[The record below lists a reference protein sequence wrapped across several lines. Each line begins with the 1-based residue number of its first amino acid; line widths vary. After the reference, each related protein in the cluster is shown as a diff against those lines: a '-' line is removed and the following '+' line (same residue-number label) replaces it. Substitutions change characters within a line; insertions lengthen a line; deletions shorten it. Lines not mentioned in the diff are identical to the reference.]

1 MLCYDKSELTVLWLL
16 VARQAKFNTDDFT
29 GSVYKKMK
37 RVHVMAKPTNGHR
50 PLTLTSPK
58 QRQGSVFEQQACQ
71 FLQQQ
76 GLELIAQNW
85 QQPKIGELD
94 LVMLETGQ
102 AWSTLVFIEVRQRL
116 RSSFGDAALSV
127 TKAKQ
132 RKIIKTAKY
141 FLQQYPEYAHFECR
155 FDVIAYDIER
165 SMSRTAKH
173 DNYNEN
179 NHNENNR
186 KDYPTEHSTAGYQPE
201 WLLGAFIA
209 TAW

>member
-1 MLCYDKSELTVLWLL
+1 
-16 VARQAKFNTDDFT
+16 
-29 GSVYKKMK
+29 
-37 RVHVMAKPTNGHR
+37 MAKPTNGHR

-76 GLELIAQNW
+76 GLILIAQNW

-94 LVMLETGQ
+94 LVMLETGRT
-102 AWSTLVFIEVRQRL
+102 WSTLVFIEVRQRL

-141 FLQQYPEYAHFECR
+141 FLQQYPEYAQFECR
-155 FDVIAYDIER
+155 FDVIAYDTERPTSSVMSHNANDKNNNKDGFIER
-165 SMSRTAKH
+165 PALR
-173 DNYNEN
+173 
-179 NHNENNR
+179 
-186 KDYPTEHSTAGYQPE
+186 YQPE
-201 WLLGAFIA
+201 WILGAFVA

>member
-1 MLCYDKSELTVLWLL
+1 MVQPNN
-16 VARQAKFNTDDFT
+16 AQ
-29 GSVYKKMK
+29 
-37 RVHVMAKPTNGHR
+37 R
-50 PLTLTSPK
+50 PLALTSPK
-58 QRQGSVFEQQACQ
+58 QRQGSLFEQQACQ

-76 GLELIAQNW
+76 GLVLIAQNW

-102 AWSTLVFIEVRQRL
+102 AWSTLVFVEVRQRL

-141 FLQQYPEYAHFECR
+141 FLQQHPKYAHFECR
-155 FDVIAYDIER
+155 FDVIAYNIER
-165 SMSRTAKH
+165 SINNNPAVNNDKNVEHTAV
-173 DNYNEN
+173 
-179 NHNENNR
+179 
-186 KDYPTEHSTAGYQPE
+186 TFQPE
-201 WLLGAFIA
+201 WLLGAFMA